1 MSHVGIEQLLYMLN
15 EAFQG
20 NGEHS
25 LLANTKSLDAGD
37 WDWRPEHGERSAF
50 DIVQHVGECKYVY
63 DNHAFGDASMR
74 WDRPETIPS
83 VTANEDADT
92 IAAWLANGQQRL
104 VANVRALADDADLLK
119 LRRANWGK
127 SYETRW
133 LISVMI
139 EHDVYHAGEINH
151 IRALRQQNDRWAHE
165 TND

>member
-1 MSHVGIEQLLYMLN
+1 MTRAGIEQLLYMMN

-37 WDWRPEHGERSAF
+37 WDWRPEHGVRSAF

-63 DNHAFGDASMR
+63 ENHAFGDASMR

-83 VTANEDADT
+83 VSADDDLDT
-92 IAAWLANGQQRL
+92 IMGWLSTGQNRL
-104 VANVRALADDADLLK
+104 LERVRALEDDADLK
-119 LRRANWGK
+119 GLRKANWGQ

-139 EHDVYHAGEINH
+139 EHDLYHAGEINH
-151 IRALRQQNDRWAHE
+151 IRALKQGNDQWAHD